1 MKIVP
6 FQSARSP
13 RRLCQRPL
21 VLLMGVILSA
31 SCVSAAAEVAS
42 AGGGPPQ
49 VEFDSAFLIGNAG
62 SNADISRF
70 ERGDSAPPGD
80 YRVDLY
86 VNDQR
91 IGRTDVSFRSAGAAG
106 RVQAC
111 ITSDLLRRTGADLS
125 QVSAEV
131 PETMAADS
139 DCVGIDAV
147 VDGALD
153 VFDFAA
159 QRLDLSVP
167 QVALLR
173 TPRGYVNPDSW
184 DAGVSTGFV
193 NYALDGYTA
202 DNGSGRSSQAYLGL
216 DMGINMGS
224 WRLRHDASARIGDTG
239 ERQYQAIATYAKRD
253 VAALGAQLTIGE
265 DYTSGELFD
274 STGFRGIRL
283 ESDDRMLPESL
294 RGYAPVVSGVAYT
307 NARVTIR
314 QNGIIVHESTVAPGE
329 FQIDDLY
336 ATGYGGDLEVT
347 VQEADGSTQQFSVPF
362 ASVPQSLRAGV
373 SRYSVVAGT
382 ARSTVLKGDPAFA
395 QATWQRG
402 ISSLAT
408 GYVGTTLAQ
417 DYRSAMA
424 GVALNTPLGAIGADV
439 THASTRL
446 PGRGSH
452 SGASYRLSYARLL
465 PATGTNIT
473 LAGHRYST
481 SGFLA
486 LNEALAA
493 RELPADGDFDS
504 IQRQRNRAAL
514 TVGQKLGARGGRLNA
529 TASLAHYWNRSGS
542 DLSYTL
548 GYSASYRGVGY
559 SLSARRQQ
567 SGFDRPATHYSANA
581 TFSLGKVRPLTATAN
596 VAQLQDGRSQFQSTL
611 IGAIGADGALS
622 YGVSARTAWGGDQ
635 SAERSGSVN
644 LGYRGRV
651 AVLSGSAS
659 VGAQST
665 QASLSARGAIIA
677 HGGGITFSQP
687 VSETFGLV
695 HVPDARG
702 AKVLNAAGVKV
713 DRRGY
718 AAIPYLSPY
727 RINRIEIDPKGLS
740 TDVELKATS
749 QHVVPH
755 AGLAPLLK
763 FDTTFGRS
771 ALLQLTMPGSGN
783 LPFGAAVV
791 DDSGAEV
798 GVVGQAG
805 RVFARGLQES
815 GTLSVIQGED
825 GNPICRVDYSLPQRP
840 QGSALAQVA
849 ATCVGSPAQ

>member
-6 FQSARSP
+6 SKSARRP
-13 RRLCQRPL
+13 RMFYQRPL

-31 SCVSAAAEVAS
+31 GCVSAAAEVAS
-42 AGGGPPQ
+42 AGGGPAQ
-49 VEFDSAFLIGNAG
+49 VEFDSAFLIGSAG

-80 YRVDLY
+80 YRVDLH

-91 IGRTDVSFRSAGAAG
+91 VGRADVSFRSAGESG

-111 ITSDLLRRTGADLS
+111 ITSDLLQRTHTDLS
-125 QVSAEV
+125 RVSAEV
-131 PETMAADS
+131 LAAMAADNA
-139 DCVGIDAV
+139 CIGIDAV

-153 VFDFAA
+153 VFDFPA
-159 QRLDLSVP
+159 QRLDLSIP

-173 TPRGYVNPDSW
+173 VPRGYVSPDSW

-202 DNGSGRSSQAYLGL
+202 DNGFGRTSQGYLGL
-216 DMGINMGS
+216 GMGINMGS

-239 ERQYQAIATYAKRD
+239 QRQYQAIATYAKRD
-253 VAALGAQLTIGE
+253 IAALGAQLTIGE

-294 RGYAPVVSGVAYT
+294 RGYAPVVSGVAYS

-314 QNGIIVHESTVAPGE
+314 QNGIVIHESTVAPGE

-336 ATGYGGDLEVT
+336 ATGYGGDLEVS

-382 ARSTVLKGDPAFA
+382 VRSAAFEGDPAFA

-402 ISSLAT
+402 ISSLVT

-424 GVALNTPLGAIGADV
+424 GVALNTPVGAIGADV

-446 PGRGSH
+446 PGRGSY

-473 LAGHRYST
+473 LAAHRYST

-493 RELPADGDFDS
+493 LELPVDGDFDS

-529 TASLAHYWNRSGS
+529 TASLADYWNRSGS

-567 SGFDRPATHYSANA
+567 SGENRPATHYYANA
-581 TFSLGKVRPLTATAN
+581 TFSLGKVQPVTATAN

-611 IGAIGADGALS
+611 TGAIGADHALS
-622 YGVSARTAWGGDQ
+622 YGISARAAWGGDQ
-635 SAERSGSVN
+635 PAERSASVN
-644 LGYRGRV
+644 LGYQGRA

-659 VGAQST
+659 VGGQGT

-677 HGGGITFSQP
+677 HAGGITFSQP

-695 HVPDARG
+695 HVPDAQG
-702 AKVLNAAGVKV
+702 ARVLNAAGVQI

-727 RINRIEIDPKGLS
+727 RVNRIEIDPKGLS
-740 TDVELKATS
+740 TDVELKTSS
-749 QHVVPH
+749 QHVEPR
-755 AGLAPLLK
+755 AGLATLLK
-763 FDTTFGRS
+763 FDTAFGRS
-771 ALLQLTMPGSGN
+771 ALLQLALPGGGN

-815 GTLSVIQGED
+815 GRLSVIQDEG
-825 GNPICRVDYSLPQRP
+825 GNPICRVDYALPPRP
-840 QGSALAQVA
+840 QAGALAQVA
-849 ATCVGSPAQ
+849 TTCTGGTAQ